1 MGSFCFPAFRH
12 ACATLRVGS
21 RKRSEVV
28 FADDMLRR
36 ADDGFFVHGIGVM
49 KNVSRQEWRAYVL
62 AINAIAVGFR
72 LGGMPRVE
80 VVRDHLHAIHP
91 HRSRKDIVQ
100 RHDQVS
106 LWNRTLEPHRCDLG
120 QRMDTGIGAP
130 RALRQYLFTGEP
142 LKALRQR
149 ALHSSQ
155 SRLDLPSV
163 KLRSVIGQRD
173 FEIAAHIIPGM
184 QTGCPACGVLLSSVK
199 LRATPQIS
207 DFTATKPLLHNGV
220 RATVRSAISAAPCPA
235 GPRPRYPTDI
245 PPQSL

>member
-1 MGSFCFPAFRH
+1 GDSKMGSFCFPALRH

-28 FADDMLRR
+28 FADNMLRR
-36 ADDGFFVHGIGVM
+36 ANECFFVHGIGVM

-62 AINAIAVGFR
+62 AKNAIAVGFR
-72 LGGMPRVE
+72 LGGVPRVE
-80 VVRDHLHAIHP
+80 VVPDHLHAVHP
-91 HRSRKDIVQ
+91 HRSRKHIVQ
-100 RHDQVS
+100 CDDQVS
-106 LWNRTLEPHRCDLG
+106 LWNRTLELHRRDLG
-120 QRMDTGIGAP
+120 QRMYARISAP

-173 FEIAAHIIPGM
+173 FEIAVHIIPGK
-184 QTGCPACGVLLSSVK
+184 QTGCPACDVLLSSVK
-199 LRATPQIS
+199 LRA
-207 DFTATKPLLHNGV
+207 A
-220 RATVRSAISAAPCPA
+220 
-235 GPRPRYPTDI
+235 
-245 PPQSL
+245 PQSRTSLP